1 MEQIEVTS
9 FATLDALKKR
19 AKIIEKIGSIESGLG
34 LSVFCKI
41 EDDLL
46 ELYYNDVD
54 SSYIRRY
61 KNEKEFKSAM
71 KKRREEIGEEEE
83 MEEEEMEENEEIE
96 EEGEEEGEEENEEEL
111 EEEFEE
117 EY

>member
-1 MEQIEVTS
+1 MEQIEVSS

-19 AKIIEKIGSIESGLG
+19 AKIIEKIGSIESGVG

-46 ELYYNDVD
+46 ELYYNDVN
-54 SSYIRRY
+54 SSHIRRY
-61 KNEKEFKSAM
+61 KNEKEFRAAM
-71 KKRREEIGEEEE
+71 KKRREELGEEEE
-83 MEEEEMEENEEIE
+83 ILEEEEEEGKEIKEEEEE
-96 EEGEEEGEEENEEEL
+96 EEGEEELEN
-111 EEEFEE
+111 EFEE

>member
-1 MEQIEVTS
+1 MEQIEVSS

-19 AKIIEKIGSIESGLG
+19 AKIVEKIGSIESGLG

-61 KNEKEFKSAM
+61 KNEKEFREAI
-71 KKRREEIGEEEE
+71 KKRREELGEEEE
-83 MEEEEMEENEEIE
+83 IIEEEELEEEEEEFEEE
-96 EEGEEEGEEENEEEL
+96 EEGEEE
-111 EEEFEE
+111 EFEE
-117 EY
+117 DFDEEEEY

>member
-1 MEQIEVTS
+1 MEQIEVSS

-61 KNEKEFKSAM
+61 KNEKEFRTAI
-71 KKRREEIGEEEE
+71 KKRREELGEEEE
-83 MEEEEMEENEEIE
+83 IIEEEEEVEEEIEKE
-96 EEGEEEGEEENEEEL
+96 EEGEEGEEEEIEDEL
-111 EEEFEE
+111 EEE
-117 EY
+117 Y

>member
-1 MEQIEVTS
+1 MEQIEVSS

-61 KNEKEFKSAM
+61 KNEKEFRAAM
-71 KKRREEIGEEEE
+71 KKRREELGEEEE
-83 MEEEEMEENEEIE
+83 ILEEEEEEEIEEEEIEGEE
-96 EEGEEEGEEENEEEL
+96 EEGEEEEFED
-111 EEEFEE
+111 EFEE